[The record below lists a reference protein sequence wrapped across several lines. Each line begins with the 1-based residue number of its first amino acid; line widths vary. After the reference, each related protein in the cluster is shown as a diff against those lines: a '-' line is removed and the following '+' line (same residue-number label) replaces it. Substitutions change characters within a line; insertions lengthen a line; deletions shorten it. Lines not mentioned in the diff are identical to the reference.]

1 MQKEVK
7 INDEASAVS
16 ITYTDPQKGKLTMV
30 FYHDENAYYEYAE
43 DPEGHVTMCRKGVE
57 LIGDIY
63 LQSRKKDLIS
73 KFKPKYEDPVWIT
86 KYSSWIKCKYF
97 EYKVK
102 KIEKNDEVNLLKNLR
117 DIDTNNMKNKKYAK
131 FMADVISDILDAVQS
146 GTAIKE
152 NIVIKNTRY
161 RTYNDNEEK
170 EEARNKL
177 DNFLSNDAPQQ
188 KSLLSF
194 LKRYNSR

>member
-1 MQKEVK
+1 
-7 INDEASAVS
+7 
-16 ITYTDPQKGKLTMV
+16 
-30 FYHDENAYYEYAE
+30 
-43 DPEGHVTMCRKGVE
+43 
-57 LIGDIY
+57 
-63 LQSRKKDLIS
+63 
-73 KFKPKYEDPVWIT
+73 
-86 KYSSWIKCKYF
+86 
-97 EYKVK
+97 
-102 KIEKNDEVNLLKNLR
+102 
-117 DIDTNNMKNKKYAK
+117 MKNKKYAK

-194 LKRYNSR
+194 LKRNNGR

>member
-7 INDEASAVS
+7 INDKTSAAS
-16 ITYTDPQKGKLTMV
+16 ITYTNPEKGKLTLV
-30 FYHDENAYYEYAE
+30 FYHDTNAYYEYAE
-43 DPEGHVTMCRKGVE
+43 DPKGHPTMYRKGVE

-63 LQSRKKDLIS
+63 LQPCKKGFIS
-73 KFKPKYEDPVWIT
+73 KFKPEYEDPVWIT
-86 KYSSWIKCKYF
+86 KYRSWIKCKYS
-97 EYKVK
+97 EYDETT
-102 KIEKNDEVNLLKNLR
+102 IEKNDEVDLLNNLR
-117 DIDTNNMKNKKYAK
+117 DLDLSNAKNKKHAQFITDAIK
-131 FMADVISDILDAVQS
+131 DTLEAVQS

-152 NIVIKNTRY
+152 DIVIKNTRY

>member
-1 MQKEVK
+1 ML
-7 INDEASAVS
+7 N
-16 ITYTDPQKGKLTMV
+16 
-30 FYHDENAYYEYAE
+30 
-43 DPEGHVTMCRKGVE
+43 
-57 LIGDIY
+57 
-63 LQSRKKDLIS
+63 
-73 KFKPKYEDPVWIT
+73 
-86 KYSSWIKCKYF
+86 
-97 EYKVK
+97 
-102 KIEKNDEVNLLKNLR
+102 NLR
-117 DIDTNNMKNKKYAK
+117 DLDLSNAKNKKHAQFITDAIK
-131 FMADVISDILDAVQS
+131 DTLEAVQS

-152 NIVIKNTRY
+152 DIVIKNTRY

>member
-7 INDEASAVS
+7 INDNASAAS

-43 DPEGHVTMCRKGVE
+43 DPKGHTTMCRKGVE

-63 LQSRKKDLIS
+63 LQTRKKGFMS
-73 KFKPKYEDPVWIT
+73 KFKPEYEEPVWIT

-97 EYKVK
+97 EYNVK

-117 DIDTNNMKNKKYAK
+117 DLDTNNMKNKKYAK

-152 NIVIKNTRY
+152 DIVIKNTRY

-177 DNFLSNDAPQQ
+177 DAFLSEDAPQQ

-194 LKRYNSR
+194 LKRNNGR